1 MNTTETNPT
10 GEISRRIRAGMV
22 LAGKKRVELRT
33 ALAPATPNKSPMAES
48 PLTRR
53 LAGEHTWDIHELAI
67 VATFLGVTLTDLVR
81 DADLTTTEES

>member
-22 LAGKKRVELRT
+22 LAGKKRAELRT
-33 ALAPATPNKSPMAES
+33 ALAPATPNKRPMAES

-67 VATFLGVTLTDLVR
+67 VATFLGTTLTELTR
-81 DADLTTTEES
+81 DADLDQTND